1 MSNDLSDVAGLRVG
15 HHDRRDGG
23 YLTGTTVVLPPP
35 EGAVGGVDVRGGA
48 PGTRETDLLDP
59 TATVRRVHA
68 IVLTGGSAY
77 GLAAATGV
85 ADRLEDKGIGFP
97 VGPGLVVPIVPA
109 AVLFDLGRGGDP
121 KCRPDAGFGAAA
133 TEAAST
139 GHDPRLGSVG
149 AGTGAVCGGLK
160 GGVGM
165 ASAVVAGGATVA
177 ALTVV
182 NAAGSA
188 VDSRTGELWGER
200 MLRPEDLDHRPGRV
214 GIERWGELQ
223 ALRRHQVRNTTL
235 AVVATDATLTKAQ
248 CATFAGCAQ
257 DGLARAINPIH
268 TGVDGDTAFGLSTAA
283 RSAPTEEEWFGLLTA
298 AADVVTRAVVRG
310 LVAART
316 VTTAAGTWPGFVD
329 LAIPPA

>member
-1 MSNDLSDVAGLRVG
+1 MRNDLSDVQGLRVG

-35 EGAVGGVDVRGGA
+35 EGAVAGVDVRGGA
-48 PGTRETDLLDP
+48 PGTRETDLLNP
-59 TATVRRVHA
+59 TATVQRVHA
-68 IVLTGGSAY
+68 VVLTGGSAY

-85 ADRLEDKGIGFP
+85 ADLLGDEGIGFP
-97 VGPGLVVPIVPA
+97 VGPDVVVPIVPA
-109 AVLFDLGRGGDP
+109 AVLFDLGRGGDK

-133 TEAAST
+133 TEAAFT

-160 GGVGM
+160 GGVGT

-200 MLRPEDLDHRPGRV
+200 LLQPEDLDRPPGRV
-214 GIERWGELQ
+214 DLGRWGELQ
-223 ALRRHQVRNTTL
+223 ALRRHQVANTTL

-248 CATFAGCAQ
+248 CCKLAGCAQ

-268 TGVDGDTAFGLSTAA
+268 TGVDGDTVFGLSTSVRAA
-283 RSAPTEEEWFGLLTA
+283 PDDGEWFALLTA

-316 VTTAAGTWPGFVD
+316 VTTAAGSWPGFVD
-329 LAIPPA
+329 LAIPT

>member
-1 MSNDLSDVAGLRVG
+1 MRNDLSDVAGLRVG

-23 YLTGTTVVLPPP
+23 YLTGTTVVLPPA

-59 TATVRRVHA
+59 TATVSRVHA
-68 IVLTGGSAY
+68 LVLTGGSAY
-77 GLAAATGV
+77 GLAAASGV
-85 ADRLEDKGIGFP
+85 ADLLGDRGIGFD
-97 VGPGLVVPIVPA
+97 VGDGMVVPIVPA

-121 KCRPDAGFGAAA
+121 ARRPDAGFGTAA
-133 TEAAST
+133 TLAAFA
-139 GHDPRLGSVG
+139 GHDGRLGSVG

-160 GGVGM
+160 GGLGM
-165 ASAVVAGGATVA
+165 ASTGVAGGATVA

-188 VDSRTGELWGER
+188 VDPRTGELWGER
-200 MLRPEDLDHRPGRV
+200 LLWPEDLDHPPGRV
-214 GIERWGELQ
+214 DLERWRELQ
-223 ALRRHQVRNTTL
+223 AQRRHQVTNTTL

-248 CATFAGCAQ
+248 CRKLAGCAQ
-257 DGLARAINPIH
+257 DGLARAVNPIH
-268 TGVDGDTAFGLSTAA
+268 TGVDGDTVFGLSTAV
-283 RSAPTEEEWFGLLTA
+283 RSEPTDMEWFALLAA

-316 VTTAAGTWPGFVD
+316 VTTTAGTWPGYLD
-329 LAIPPA
+329 LVLAPT